1 LVKNG
6 LKGIEIIHPYITEY
20 RTKSLR
26 MRAKQYGLSVTGGSD
41 FHGIK
46 DYEEHNFGRFI
57 IDEDNLNKLLKL
69 IE

>member
-1 LVKNG
+1 MVRNG

-26 MRAKQYGLSVTGGSD
+26 MRAKQYGLIVTGGSD
-41 FHGIK
+41 YHGIK
-46 DYEEHNFGRFI
+46 DYEEYNFGKFFL
-57 IDEDNLNKLLKL
+57 DEDNLKKLLIK